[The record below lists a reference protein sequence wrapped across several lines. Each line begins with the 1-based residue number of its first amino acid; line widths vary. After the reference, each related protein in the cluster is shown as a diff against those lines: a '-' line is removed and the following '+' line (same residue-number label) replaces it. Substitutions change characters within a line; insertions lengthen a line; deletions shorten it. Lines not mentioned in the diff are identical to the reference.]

1 MAGNPDDPQL
11 QHTPDQPRP
20 LPAAGAERIE
30 SLDFIRGIAV
40 MGIVLANIVIFGQPI
55 TAVMWPG
62 GFIGP
67 DNDPGG
73 WLWIAQFV
81 LIDGKMRGLF
91 TLLFGAGL
99 MLFMER
105 AWARGATGWL
115 QARRLGWLLMFGLL
129 HYFLLWQ
136 GDILTVYALCGLV
149 VLVCLRWEVQTKLVA
164 ALVVYVVGALLWT
177 ALFYYFYLIAETPLG
192 ANPMLAEAHTEILAA
207 KSVPVADAAT
217 EAALMQDGSWIAN
230 VAHRLSEHRFGWLTV
245 LWQVAWETIPLM
257 LLGMALYQVGL
268 FDGRLDPR
276 KQRLWGWA
284 GLLGGAFT
292 TLLLALWVQA
302 KGFTYFT
309 TLFAFLGPS
318 MLTRLPMILGLAALL
333 ALWAPRATGWL
344 GQRTVAAGRMAFSN
358 YLGTSFVML
367 FVFSG
372 WALDLFGRLDRPQLY
387 LVALLSWAIMLAWS
401 KPWLARFRYGPLE
414 WLWRCLTYGRLF
426 RLRR

>member
-1 MAGNPDDPQL
+1 MASNPDDPQL
-11 QHTPDQPRP
+11 PHTPDQPQP
-20 LPAAGAERIE
+20 VPAGGAERIE

-91 TLLFGAGL
+91 TLLFGAGV
-99 MLFMER
+99 MLFMEK
-105 AWARGATGWL
+105 AWARGATAWL
-115 QARRLGWLLMFGLL
+115 QARRLGLLLAFGLL

-136 GDILTVYALCGLV
+136 GDILTVYALCGLM
-149 VLVCLRWEVQTKLVA
+149 VLACVRWDVQTKVVA
-164 ALVVYVVGALLWT
+164 ALVVYVAGALLWT

-192 ANPMLAEAHTEILAA
+192 ENPMLAEAHAEILAA
-207 KSVPVADAAT
+207 KSVPVADAAAET
-217 EAALMQDGSWIAN
+217 ALMQDGSWLAN
-230 VAHRLSEHRFGWLTV
+230 VAHRLDEHRFGWLTV
-245 LWQVAWETIPLM
+245 LWQVAWETVPLM
-257 LLGMALYQVGL
+257 LLGMALYRAGL
-268 FDGRLDPR
+268 FNGRMDVR
-276 KQRLWGWA
+276 KQRRWGWI
-284 GLLGGAFT
+284 GLLGGALT

-309 TLFAFLGPS
+309 TLYAFLGPS
-318 MLTRLPMILGLAALL
+318 MLTRLPMILGLTALL
-333 ALWAPRATGWL
+333 ALWAPQARGWL
-344 GQRTVAAGRMAFSN
+344 GLRTVAAGRVAFSN

-372 WALDLFGRLDRPQLY
+372 WALDLFGRLGRPQLY
-387 LVALLSWAIMLAWS
+387 LVALLSWVLMLAWS

-426 RLRR
+426 SLRR